1 MYSSLMILQVQ
12 YGECWALVADV
23 KSSKKILRLPVRVKP
38 IGIIALG
45 YPTETLERLE
55 RIELYNLVYYE
66 GYVRIKQ
73 AVRWCV

>member
-1 MYSSLMILQVQ
+1 VQ
-12 YGECWALVADV
+12 
-23 KSSKKILRLPVRVKP
+23 VKP
-38 IGIIALG
+38 LGIIALG

-73 AVRWCV
+73 AVT